1 MTFHGFT
8 LRALVVAAIAGPLL
22 WLVFS
27 EEGQRWGDATLLRL
41 LGSPPAALNMSA
53 LSSGVREQDLRAA
66 IPDVGLECHAQPS
79 EYGNRVCV
87 AAISSFN
94 GVPARYLTFFLAD
107 EQLSAL
113 KLAYQRAYH
122 RQLINAIQAD
132 HGAPINSDEAPQ
144 PGQPAV
150 LRWRVGGGVLVTL
163 DERVELD
170 EEPAL
175 MWVASRR

>member
-1 MTFHGFT
+1 MTFHGVM

-27 EEGQRWGDATLLRL
+27 DEGQRWGDTTLLRL
-41 LGSPPAALNMSA
+41 LGSPSAALNMSA
-53 LSSGVREQDLRAA
+53 LNSSVREQDLRAA
-66 IPDVGLECHAQPS
+66 IPDVGLECHAQQS
-79 EYGNRVCV
+79 EYGDRVCV
-87 AAISSFN
+87 AAISAFN
-94 GVPARYLTFFLAD
+94 GIPARYLTFFLAD
-107 EQLSAL
+107 EHLTAL

-132 HGAPINSDEAPQ
+132 HGAPLKSEEVPQ
-144 PGQPAV
+144 PGQPGV
-150 LRWRVGGGVLVTL
+150 LRWRVGGGMLVTL

-175 MWVASRR
+175 MWVANR